1 MERDPLV
8 RGLLLLLVAISLIW
22 LFGWLWQALTSVS
35 DILLLFFLAWLLAFV
50 LDPLARRLQQLGFPR
65 VLAGGTVYIGLLI
78 MVAILFVSVIPTAA
92 TQLIQLGTSLPTLV
106 TDFQQRAEE
115 IQSYLLGRG
124 LTETQLNDIF
134 RELSVRAQAVGTVL
148 LSNGLA
154 VAAAVAGTVLNFT
167 IVLILSFYILMD
179 GERMSRLFVNS
190 LPVRYREEAY
200 TALEQID
207 RTFGGFVRGQL
218 IQTAIYGGGTAA
230 VMVAAGL
237 PFYVVIGIV
246 AGVAMIIP
254 VIGPYLAMA
263 PPLILAVLF
272 NPSAVWWVFLLLF
285 VLQFVVVNVLMPR
298 ILGQSVGL
306 HPVFVFAA
314 VLIGARIGG
323 AWGAIFGVPV
333 AAMLYLTW
341 RAFYQRVL
349 RRMPLYRSGA
359 PFSPEAFVPPV
370 AVESAEGAAPG
381 RDAGVPAVAGPP
393 LRAQS
398 GQPSPPGP
406 GAVPPPVP
414 PPVPPAVPPV
424 NG

>member
-22 LFGWLWQALTSVS
+22 LFGWLWQVLTSVS

-50 LDPLARRLQQLGFPR
+50 LDPLAQRLQQLGMPR

-78 MVAILFVSVIPTAA
+78 LVAILFVSVIPTAA

-134 RELSVRAQAVGTVL
+134 RELSARAQAVGTVL

-154 VAAAVAGTVLNFT
+154 VAAAVVGTVLNFT

-230 VMVAAGL
+230 IMVAAGL

-333 AAMLYLTW
+333 AAMLYLTV

-349 RRMPLYRSGA
+349 KRMPLYRSGA
-359 PFSPEAFVPPV
+359 PLSPEAFVPPV
-370 AVESAEGAAPG
+370 AVESPEGAAPG
-381 RDAGVPAVAGPP
+381 RDAGVPAVSGPP

-398 GQPSPPGP
+398 GPPTPPGQE
-406 GAVPPPVP
+406 AAPPVS
-414 PPVPPAVPPV
+414 
-424 NG
+424 GR